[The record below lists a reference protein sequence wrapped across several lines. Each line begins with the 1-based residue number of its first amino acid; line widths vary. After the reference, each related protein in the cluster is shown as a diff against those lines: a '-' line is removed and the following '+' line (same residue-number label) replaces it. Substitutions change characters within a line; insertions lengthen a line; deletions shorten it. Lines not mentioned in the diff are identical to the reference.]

1 MAPLRSMNLSI
12 SFEMLSKP
20 VALPMESRLRWAS
33 TSDCVRSPS
42 MGRKVREGSG
52 GLSAKYSVLEKL
64 RSGLE
69 IAPAAR
75 DESLYRVW
83 KKVVSSSS

>member
-1 MAPLRSMNLSI
+1 MHLNI

-20 VALPMESRLRWAS
+20 VALPMESRLRWES

-42 MGRKVREGSG
+42 MGREVRGESG
-52 GLSAKYSVLEKL
+52 GLSAKYSALEKL

-69 IAPAAR
+69 AALVAR
-75 DESLYRVW
+75 DGSL
-83 KKVVSSSS
+83 